1 MKTEKTFNVLVININ
16 TRKLEQYDVLKTF
29 RRVWNGTGYNFDKDN
44 VTDFES
50 LRKWIE
56 QVSNYY
62 FGYKTEWEILIAEW
76 PFGGYKFKQ
85 NMKGFLVNNPQLD
98 LDDYDTSIK
107 FNNVIM
113 KEMTKIDVNKQIM
126 MNIDIVTEIL
136 SEEFGLGGR
145 DEK

>member
-29 RRVWNGTGYNFDKDN
+29 RRIWNGSGYNFDKDK

-56 QVSNYY
+56 RVSNYH
-62 FGYKTEWEILIAEW
+62 FGYKTEWEFLIAEW
-76 PFGGYKFKQ
+76 PFGGYRFKQ
-85 NMKGFLVNNPQLD
+85 NMKEFLTNNPQLN
-98 LDDYDTSIK
+98 LDDYNTNIN
-107 FNNVIM
+107 FINVIM

-136 SEEFGLGGR
+136 FDEFLPNP
-145 DEK
+145 KSI

>member
-1 MKTEKTFNVLVININ
+1 MKTEKTFNVLVINIT

-29 RRVWNGTGYNFDKDN
+29 RRIWNDDGYNFDKDK

-50 LRKWIE
+50 LRGWI
-56 QVSNYY
+56 QRVSNYY
-62 FGYKTEWEILIAEW
+62 FGYKTEWEFLIAEW

-85 NMKGFLVNNPQLD
+85 DMKQFLANNPQLN
-98 LDDYDTSIK
+98 LDDYNTSIN

-113 KEMTKIDVNKQIM
+113 REMTKIDVNKQIM

-136 SEEFGLGGR
+136 FDEFLP
-145 DEK
+145 DPKNI

>member
-29 RRVWNGTGYNFDKDN
+29 RRVWNDKGHNFDKDK

-50 LRKWIE
+50 LRSWI
-56 QVSNYY
+56 QRVSSYH
-62 FGYKTEWEILIAEW
+62 FGYKTEWEFLIAEW

-85 NMKGFLVNNPQLD
+85 NMKQFLANNPQLD
-98 LDDYDTSIK
+98 LDDYSKCID
-107 FNNVIM
+107 FENVIM
-113 KEMTKIDVNKQIM
+113 REMTKIDVNKQIM

-136 SEEFGLGGR
+136 FDEFLP
-145 DEK
+145 DLKSV

>member
-1 MKTEKTFNVLVININ
+1 MKTEKTFNVLVINFN

-29 RRVWNGTGYNFDKDN
+29 RREWNDTDYNFDKDS

-50 LRKWIE
+50 LRSWIE
-56 QVSNYY
+56 RVSNYY

-85 NMKGFLVNNPQLD
+85 NMKQFLANNPQLD
-98 LDDYDTSIK
+98 LDDYNKNNDFI
-107 FNNVIM
+107 NVIM
-113 KEMTKIDVNKQIM
+113 REMTKIDVNKQIM

-136 SEEFGLGGR
+136 FDEFLP
-145 DEK
+145 DPKNI

>member
-1 MKTEKTFNVLVININ
+1 MKKEKVFNVLVVDIT
-16 TRKLEQYDVLKTF
+16 TRKLEQYDVLKKF
-29 RRVWNGTGYNFDKDN
+29 RSVWNDKGYNFDKDK

-50 LRKWIE
+50 LRGWI
-56 QVSNYY
+56 QRVSNHY

-85 NMKGFLVNNPQLD
+85 NMKQFLADNPQPD
-98 LDDYDTSIK
+98 LDDYNTNIN
-107 FNNVIM
+107 FINVIM

-136 SEEFGLGGR
+136 WEEFLP
-145 DEK
+145 DPKNI

>member
-29 RRVWNGTGYNFDKDN
+29 RRIWNGSGYNFDKDK

-56 QVSNYY
+56 RVSNYH
-62 FGYKTEWEILIAEW
+62 FGYKTEWEFLIAEW
-76 PFGGYKFKQ
+76 PFGGYRFKK
-85 NMKGFLVNNPQLD
+85 NMKEFLTNNPQLN
-98 LDDYDTSIK
+98 LDDYNTNIN
-107 FNNVIM
+107 FINVIM

-136 SEEFGLGGR
+136 FDEFLPNP
-145 DEK
+145 KSI